1 MTVKQL
7 LANTDSKE
15 LSEWP
20 IFFEMDHEREK
31 KSRDKNTELGTKIQ
45 NAYHTQKAR
54 KI

>member
-20 IFFEMDHEREK
+20 IFFEMDNERQK
-31 KSRDKNTELGTKIQ
+31 NSMDKNTELGTKIQ
-45 NAYHTQKAR
+45 NAYYTQKAR